1 MPTGVLEFVVTESVD
16 DAVAGFGVKVVVAP
30 VGRPATLRVTPP
42 VKPFVGLIA
51 RV

>member
-1 MPTGVLEFVVTESVD
+1 MPGGVLKLVVTESVD
-16 DAVAGFGVKVVVAP
+16 DAVAGFGVKVAVAP